1 MSSEND
7 IIANQ
12 DEMTTAEI
20 RKSMRVSVF
29 TIMTNILLVVFICAG
44 LILTE
49 FFHLDSY
56 KFKIQSL
63 SFWLE
68 KIGLALC
75 TFGIMIGISN
85 SSDEISRSKNPEYVS
100 DITKLKEHYSLLL
113 TEYNADN
120 FKKYIAN
127 VNRSEKYLAYI
138 ADLDRKILHSSKKRQ
153 IALKRRLLL
162 TPDEV
167 FYGGASVRYNQV
179 SYDQFAGVG
188 LPSNQKHDRG
198 NNYDV
203 PKAKIY
209 AQKLTGKLCLVVG
222 ICGFSGDLYYSFQN
236 FNAAMIPTLVIKC
249 GAIIGAIYAGLKTG
263 SQIFERRVLVAK
275 LKLAFYSQFNS
286 RKNSDKLTDENRY
299 VVDIPPNAIVE
310 SARKD
315 LEKLPAQPEHRQSFW
330 RVFIRTWKQS
340 FGKHKID
347 DDKPFWVRLSE
358 NLLHSQETPI
368 VKDREEVC
376 MKATPTTPPTPVTPD
391 APQHII
397 VLGPSKENCENSQ

>member
-20 RKSMRVSVF
+20 RKSTRVSVF

-85 SSDEISRSKNPEYVS
+85 SSDEISRSKNPEYLS
-100 DITKLKEHYSLLL
+100 DIMKLKEHYSLLL
-113 TEYNADN
+113 SEYNADN
-120 FKKYIAN
+120 FKKYIAS
-127 VNRSEKYLAYI
+127 VNRSEKYLAYV
-138 ADLDRKILHSSKKRQ
+138 ADLDRKILHSSKRRQ
-153 IALKRRLLL
+153 IALKRKLLL
-162 TPDEV
+162 SPDEV
-167 FYGGASVRYNQV
+167 FYGGATVRYNQV
-179 SYDQFAGVG
+179 SYEQFAGVG
-188 LPSNQKHDRG
+188 LPSNQKHERG

-203 PKAKIY
+203 PKAQIY

-236 FNAAMIPTLVIKC
+236 FNASMIPTLVIKC

-275 LKLAFYSQFNS
+275 L
-286 RKNSDKLTDENRY
+286 
-299 VVDIPPNAIVE
+299 
-310 SARKD
+310 
-315 LEKLPAQPEHRQSFW
+315 
-330 RVFIRTWKQS
+330 
-340 FGKHKID
+340 
-347 DDKPFWVRLSE
+347 
-358 NLLHSQETPI
+358 
-368 VKDREEVC
+368 
-376 MKATPTTPPTPVTPD
+376 
-391 APQHII
+391 
-397 VLGPSKENCENSQ
+397 